1 MMMQALPADLSWW
14 ITAVDLPA
22 LSGLLLLV
30 WRVRRDAE
38 AAALHLRDIIDSRNS
53 QMREALAAFKLEV
66 ARSCAS
72 VAEMKELETRL
83 VGHLLRIEAKLDV
96 TAMKT
101 EALRAEFGAT
111 FSDQP

>member
-1 MMMQALPADLSWW
+1 MMENIPGDLAWW

-22 LSGLLLLV
+22 LSGLLILV

-38 AAALHLRDIIDSRNS
+38 ASILRLRDIIDSRNS

-66 ARSCAS
+66 AKSCAS
-72 VAEMKELETRL
+72 IAEMKELESRL
-83 VGHLLRIEAKLDV
+83 VGHLLRIEAKLDA

-101 EALRAEFGAT
+101 EALRAEVSSF
-111 FSDQP
+111 